1 MHNSKK
7 ISSEKSYVSLTSKAE
22 YHNLE
27 ILETDFVRDSGTYT
41 IKASNISGD
50 KESNCEVK
58 IEGSLK
64 KSEETAAKEEADL
77 KLKTDQNGVEEKR
90 DSKLA
95 GAGLDEKRD
104 SKVDD
109 AGLEE
114 KRNSKVDDAG
124 LEEKSDLKSNP
135 KSVDEK
141 KQSKEDV
148 IEIKGTK
155 SSKRNAADEELR

>member
-1 MHNSKK
+1 M
-7 ISSEKSYVSLTSKAE
+7 SYISLTSKAE

-64 KSEETAAKEEADL
+64 KSEKTASKEEADL
-77 KLKTDQNGVEEKR
+77 KSKTDLNGVEEKR
-90 DSKLA
+90 DSKI
-95 GAGLDEKRD
+95 D
-104 SKVDD
+104 S

-114 KRNSKVDDAG
+114 
-124 LEEKSDLKSNP
+124 EIDLKSNP
-135 KSVDEK
+135 KRVDEK
-141 KQSKEDV
+141 KQLKEDV
-148 IEIKGTK
+148 IEMKGRK
-155 SSKRNAADEELR
+155 SSKRNAADEKELR